1 MPAERTNMS
10 TQPQNL
16 PIFAVI
22 CLSLL
27 LVGTYVAKPALANQ
41 AESREW
47 QLAGVR
53 ILVFSKTE
61 GFRHWSIKAGKSLLA
76 NLADEH
82 AFTAAF
88 SEDSGDFTDES
99 LGQFDAV
106 LFLNTTGD
114 VLNLDQQAAMERY
127 IRGGGGYVGVH
138 AATDT
143 ERDGSWP
150 WYIALV
156 GAAFDGHPILPSN
169 VQEARLRV
177 AQPATRSTGHF
188 QQEFDFTDEWYDF
201 SDLSNQIEPLLEI
214 DRDSYWGSDH
224 SGWGSIAWRQEY
236 DGGRSFYTAMGHR
249 KQTFTNQ
256 DFIAHLLGGIEY
268 ACARQGDASD

>member
-1 MPAERTNMS
+1 MS
-10 TQPQNL
+10 SQPKNL
-16 PIFAVI
+16 PTFAAI
-22 CLSLL
+22 CFSLL
-27 LVGTYVAKPALANQ
+27 VAGTHLTKPSLASQ
-41 AESREW
+41 VESLEW

-61 GFRHWSIKAGKSLLA
+61 GFRHSSIKAGKSLLA
-76 NLADEH
+76 RLADEH
-82 AFTAAF
+82 AFTVEF
-88 SEDSGDFTDES
+88 SEDSGGFTDKS
-99 LGQFDAV
+99 LAQFDAIV
-106 LFLNTTGD
+106 FLNTTGD

-138 AATDT
+138 AAADT

-156 GAAFDGHPILPSN
+156 GAAFDGHPLLPSN

-177 AQPATRSTGHF
+177 AGPVERSTTHF
-188 QQEFDFTDEWYDF
+188 QQAFDFKDEWYDF
-201 SDLSNQIEPLLEI
+201 SDLSTHIQPLLEI

-224 SGWGSIAWRQEY
+224 EGWGSISWQQEY

-249 KQTFTNQ
+249 KQTFANE

-268 ACARQGDASD
+268 ACARQGDQND